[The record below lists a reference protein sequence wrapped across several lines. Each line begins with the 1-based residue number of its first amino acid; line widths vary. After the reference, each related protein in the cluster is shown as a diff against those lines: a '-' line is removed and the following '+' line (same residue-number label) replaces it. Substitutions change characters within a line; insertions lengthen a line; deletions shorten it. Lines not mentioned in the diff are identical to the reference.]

1 MMRLQ
6 LVQDFRPKALR
17 GAIDLADLRNR
28 LEELPGFDGVEVEAH
43 TPSTVIATV
52 PSASPREAEGLRRTV
67 DERLD
72 GWSIIEEQ
80 IYSVPRT
87 F

>member
-6 LVQDFRPKALR
+6 LVQNFRPKAFR
-17 GAIDLADLRNR
+17 EAIDIADLRDR
-28 LEELPGFDGVEVEAH
+28 LQELPGFDGVEVEAH
-43 TPSTVIATV
+43 TPSTVIAMV
-52 PSASPREAEGLRRTV
+52 PSASPSEAEGLRRAV

-80 IYSVPRT
+80 FYSVPRT